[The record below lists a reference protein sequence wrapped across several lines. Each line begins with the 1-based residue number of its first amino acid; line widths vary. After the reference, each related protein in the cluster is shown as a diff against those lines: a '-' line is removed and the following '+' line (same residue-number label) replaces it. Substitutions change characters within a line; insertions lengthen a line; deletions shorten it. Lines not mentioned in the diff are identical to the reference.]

1 MKSSHPY
8 CKSNY
13 FICEKRREK
22 RDRKKG
28 LPVITSAV
36 GADPGMVIGSQF
48 PPMASLK

>member
-22 RDRKKG
+22 RD
-28 LPVITSAV
+28 LPVTTSAV
-36 GADPGMVIGSQF
+36 GAEPGMVTGSQF
-48 PPMASLK
+48 PPMSSLK